1 MVSLK
6 FSIENYDKMS
16 LELKSRLKTTTID
29 LFHMINEFAKVHNIK
44 KEVTLYLLDDQLQDS
59 NSDSCGFFQ
68 LYFYTNI
75 FTSTA
80 NRQIIN
86 EDKLNKKTLEKLL
99 KEIFILD
106 KEENEWK
113 VEKFARENE
122 IYIV

>member
-68 LYFYTNI
+68 FYFYTNI

-80 NRQIIN
+80 NSQIIN